1 VWNLISEISVF
12 KSFFISGRDNLAK
25 KFSQFSLNSFCF
37 ESKLKTGGKRRFS
50 DQNLH

>member
-25 KFSQFSLNSFCF
+25 IFSQFSLNSF
-37 ESKLKTGGKRRFS
+37 
-50 DQNLH
+50 